1 MSLNTGEMN
10 ERMAFRTRNPA
21 LSHEIKTTS
30 APGSE
35 SKGSLTLNVDC
46 LVSDAVVSLVSDI
59 FTSSWM
65 TVQCGV
71 RA

>member
-10 ERMAFRTRNPA
+10 ERMAFRTRNSA

-46 LVSDAVVSLVSDI
+46 LVPDAVVSLFSVI
-59 FTSSWM
+59 FRWSRM
-65 TVQCGV
+65 T
-71 RA
+71 A